1 MNIFIFGN
9 GSISFEHFLRYYQTP
24 LKGYLDNKKINFT
37 VCDFRGTDTLAME
50 LLKTLNKNVTIFHIG
65 EQPRYFPNKYKTKV
79 AEWKLSG
86 GFQDDESRD
95 LAAIEN
101 CTHFIAKDFNSKGE
115 RISGTMKNILKCR
128 ALNKVEISIT

>member
-1 MNIFIFGN
+1 MIPI
-9 GSISFEHFLRYYQTP
+9 SIAPSGQRSRTSNTSVFL
-24 LKGYLDNKKINFT
+24 
-37 VCDFRGTDTLAME
+37 
-50 LLKTLNKNVTIFHIG
+50 
-65 EQPRYFPNKYKTKV
+65 PRYFPNKYKTKV